1 MTRTIKYTMRIR
13 FFLPALLL
21 PLLWSCQSPME
32 RAPIETRDVLVH
44 VQDAAGRPVELVPV
58 EVQDLR
64 IPEAERTAIDRQV
77 TDRTGNTYFRFEI
90 PTTGAPYR
98 FLVGDAE
105 TGITTVDANLL
116 CRDTLL
122 IVRLASEEIPCSGI
136 IERTIRIEDICAPL
150 NTGQTFTDSTQMVF
164 RSGCDVPLTFS
175 ISGPDDSPALSLF
188 VLNAQGGVV
197 TDRPFVLLAGG
208 QFTLR
213 AVATPQDSGLQVVRY
228 QLTGSGPNQAAVTI
242 NLTVE
247 IDARNCNTCDCPD
260 DEILV
265 DFGTI
270 QSLPPTQRGEGRQ
283 VVDLL
288 RNTCLFDRIDNIIK
302 EPTIADVFRVTPLV
316 DEVAAPGER
325 SSMTVTFTPN
335 QIGAYRDT
343 ILVEH
348 FLPGEQRRCTTRVI
362 LTGSGCGPEC
372 ELLEDPRLVERDP
385 PGSNQFDF
393 DLGRVRVYTSG
404 NGMICFENVGGC
416 GTLVL
421 NASALEGDYPGFS
434 LTRDELELDGE
445 EQGCFTVR
453 FEASD
458 EVVWPDGHGQPA
470 KILHDLPLR
479 IDGCG
484 PVRDVTVRV
493 VVDTLPILFSRC
505 IYRWDQNENYGY
517 NFTPVQGKGED
528 RFDPNAPAQ
537 QLSDLVVAA
546 VDPND
551 DADVY
556 IRSGWKFI
564 KAGVSEDQFNYT
576 DMSTGQNGWSRAE
589 FESITSPGFSTSQAA
604 TLDFRSVYSIRIE
617 RDGVISYACVRVRE
631 VSVDPDG
638 KYKMCLDVLYPMI
651 KEN

>member
-1 MTRTIKYTMRIR
+1 MKRTMTYTMPIR
-13 FFLPALLL
+13 LLLLSLLL

-32 RAPIETRDVLVH
+32 RAPIEARDVLVH
-44 VQDAAGRPVELVPV
+44 VQDAAGRPVEVVPV

-64 IPEAERTAIDRQV
+64 IPEAERTALERQV
-77 TDRTGNTYFRFEI
+77 TDRTGNAYFRFEI

-122 IVRLASEEIPCSGI
+122 IVELAAEEIPCMGTI
-136 IERTIRIEDICAPL
+136 DRTIRIEDICAPL

-175 ISGPDDSPALSLF
+175 ISGPGDSPALSLF

-197 TDRPFVLLAGG
+197 TDRPFTLPAGG
-208 QFTLR
+208 QFSLR
-213 AVATPQDSGLQVVRY
+213 VVATPQDSGLQVVRY
-228 QLTGSGPNQAAVTI
+228 QLTGTGPNQAAVTI

-247 IDARNCNTCDCPD
+247 IDARNCNTCECPD

-270 QSLPPTQRGEGRQ
+270 QSLPATQRGEGRQ

-288 RNTCLFDRIDNIIK
+288 RNSCLFDRIDNIIK
-302 EPTIADVFRVTPLV
+302 EPTIADVFAVTPLV

-348 FLPGEQRRCTTRVI
+348 FLPEEQRRCTTRVI

-372 ELLEDPRLVERDP
+372 ALLEDGRLVERE
-385 PGSNQFDF
+385 PGSNEYDF
-393 DLGRVRVYTSG
+393 DLDRVRVYTSG
-404 NGMICFENVGGC
+404 DGSICFGNLGGC

-421 NASALEGDYPGFS
+421 DRSIIQQPGFTVTPEMIELEGD
-434 LTRDELELDGE
+434 E
-445 EQGCFTVR
+445 EGCFTVR
-453 FEASD
+453 FDASD
-458 EVVWPDGHGQPA
+458 EVVWPQGHGRPA
-470 KILHDLPLR
+470 KINHDLTLGV
-479 IDGCG
+479 DGCG
-484 PVRDVTVRV
+484 PRRTIFVHV

-517 NFTPVQGKGED
+517 NFTPVEGKGED

-546 VDPND
+546 VDPDD
-551 DADVY
+551 DADVF

-576 DMSTGQNGWSRAE
+576 DMSAGQNGWSRAE
-589 FESITSPGFSTSQAA
+589 FESITSPGFSASPAA
-604 TLDFRSVYSIRIE
+604 TLEFRSVYSIRIE
-617 RDGVISYACVRVRE
+617 RDGLISYACVRVRE
-631 VSVDPDG
+631 LSVDPDG

>member
-1 MTRTIKYTMRIR
+1 MTRTMMNHMRIR
-13 FFLPALLL
+13 YFMLPMLLL
-21 PLLWSCQSPME
+21 LLWSCQSPME
-32 RAPIETRDVLVH
+32 RAPIEARNVLVH

-64 IPEAERTAIDRQV
+64 IPEVERTALGRQI
-77 TDRTGNTYFRFEI
+77 TDRTGNAHFRFEI
-90 PTTGAPYR
+90 PTTGASYR

-122 IVRLASEEIPCSGI
+122 IVELAAEEIPCTGTMD
-136 IERTIRIEDICAPL
+136 RTIRIEDICAQL
-150 NTGQTFTDSTQMVF
+150 NTGKTFTDSTQMVF
-164 RSGCDVPLTFS
+164 RSGCDVPLTFGL
-175 ISGPDDSPALSLF
+175 SGPDDSPALSLF
-188 VLNAQGGVV
+188 VLNAQGDVV
-197 TDRPFVLLAGG
+197 TGRPFTLTPDG
-208 QFTLR
+208 QFSLR
-213 AVATPQDSGLQVVRY
+213 AVATPRDSGLQVVRY
-228 QLTGSGPNQAAVTI
+228 QLTGTGPNQASVTI

-247 IDARNCNTCDCPD
+247 IDVRNCNTCDCPD

-270 QSLPPTQRGEGRQ
+270 QSLPLTQRGEGRQ
-283 VVDLL
+283 VVDLQ
-288 RNTCLFDRIDNIIK
+288 RNTCLFDRIDNIVKYPSIG
-302 EPTIADVFRVTPLV
+302 DVFTVTPLV
-316 DEVAAPGER
+316 DEVAGPGER

-343 ILVEH
+343 VLVEH
-348 FLPGEQRRCTTRVI
+348 FLPEEQRRCTTRVI

-372 ELLEDPRLVERDP
+372 ELLDDPRFVERETD
-385 PGSNQFDF
+385 STEFDF
-393 DLGRVRVYTSG
+393 DLDRIRVYTNG
-404 NGMICFENVGGC
+404 NGSICFGNLGGC

-421 NASALEGDYPGFS
+421 DRSLIDQPGFTVRPEMIELEGD
-434 LTRDELELDGE
+434 E
-445 EQGCFTVR
+445 EGCFTIR
-453 FEASD
+453 FDASD
-458 EVVWPDGHGQPA
+458 EVVWPNGHGQPA
-470 KILHDLPLR
+470 KINHDLTMAV
-479 IDGCG
+479 DGCG
-484 PVRDVTVRV
+484 PRRTFFVHV

-517 NFTPVQGKGED
+517 NFTPVEGKGED
-528 RFDPNAPAQ
+528 RFDPDAPAQ

-546 VDPND
+546 VDPDD
-551 DADVY
+551 DADVF

-576 DMSTGQNGWSRAE
+576 DMSTAQNGWTRAE
-589 FESITSPGFSTSQAA
+589 FESLTSPGFSTAQAA
-604 TLDFRSVYSIRIE
+604 TLQFRSVYSIRIE
-617 RDGVISYACVRVRE
+617 RGGVISYACVRVRE